1 MTGDQAERK
10 MKMAQ
15 GNSTGFILLV
25 SILVI
30 GAVLLLGH

>member
-1 MTGDQAERK
+1 LPDKEKQ
-10 MKMAQ
+10 MAQ

>member
-1 MTGDQAERK
+1 
-10 MKMAQ
+10 MAQ